1 MIKVGLIIKR
11 YRDDT
16 NCDVRIEGP
25 GDRLMKKVRIKDL
38 AGCPLEKHWKPHP
51 LLIPINHED
60 RLGSKTEQ
68 GCKVL
73 YDPPADGNCQFSMV
87 AYALGNL
94 EMFRSAVAGKEQ
106 NFIVLMFTCSSLQIY
121 SERFN
126 ISDTK
131 FCLTIGTK
139 LRLMFHQSSR
149 KIALNL

>member
-1 MIKVGLIIKR
+1 
-11 YRDDT
+11 
-16 NCDVRIEGP
+16 
-25 GDRLMKKVRIKDL
+25 
-38 AGCPLEKHWKPHP
+38 
-51 LLIPINHED
+51 
-60 RLGSKTEQ
+60 
-68 GCKVL
+68 
-73 YDPPADGNCQFSMV
+73 MV

-139 LRLMFHQSSR
+139 LRLMLHQSSR